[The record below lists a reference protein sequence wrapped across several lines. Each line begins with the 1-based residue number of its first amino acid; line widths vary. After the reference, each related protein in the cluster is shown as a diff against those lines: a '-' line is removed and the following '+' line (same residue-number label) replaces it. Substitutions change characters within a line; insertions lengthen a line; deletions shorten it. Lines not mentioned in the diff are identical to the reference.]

1 MDLKASLASLHE
13 MALFVEIVRAGSFT
27 QAGARLGIPTATISR
42 RISLLEQ
49 DLGVRLFERSTR
61 HLRLTPPA
69 SSYYERCAPIVDQAR
84 AAHEALVLDHRNI
97 SGTLRLSMPVDLG
110 SHYLAGILTQFVAR
124 YPEVSFK
131 IDLSPRFSDMFSDP
145 IDLALR
151 LGPVP
156 TEMVVARYIGHVSQ
170 GVYASPQYLARHGR
184 PSTPHDLRHH
194 RCLYIPSSDQVSW
207 RFPDRENSSCIEVP
221 VKGPFAANNMRML
234 AALAQQDQG
243 IAMLPSKLVKD
254 SEFNQTL
261 EQVLVDY
268 KLPGW
273 PLYAVTA
280 SRHQPLALRTFL
292 DFLKEQW
299 PNIDPGISEATPQEM
314 TAAPLTSPRG
324 R

>member
-27 QAGARLGIPTATISR
+27 QAGVRLGIPTATISR

-49 DLGVRLFERSTR
+49 ELGVRLFERSTR
-61 HLRLTPPA
+61 HIRLTPPA
-69 SSYYERCAPIVDQAR
+69 THYFERCAPIVDQAR
-84 AAHEALVLDHRNI
+84 DAHEALVVDHRHI

-110 SHYLAGILTQFVAR
+110 SHYLVGILTAFVAK

-145 IDLALR
+145 VDLALR

-156 TEMVVARYIGHVSQ
+156 TEQVVARYIGHVSQ
-170 GVYASPQYLARHGR
+170 GVYGSRRYLERHGR
-184 PSTPHDLRHH
+184 PLSPHDLGHH
-194 RCLYIPSSDQVSW
+194 RCLFIPSSDQVFW
-207 RFPDRENSSCIEVP
+207 RFPDRVNSSSIEVP
-221 VKGPFAANNMRML
+221 VHGPFAANNMRML

-243 IAMLPSKLVKD
+243 IAMLPMKLVME

-261 EQVLVDY
+261 EQVLVEY

-280 SRHQPLALRTFL
+280 SRHHPLALRTFL
-292 DFLKEQW
+292 DFLKENW
-299 PNIDPGISEATPQEM
+299 SDVDPGP
-314 TAAPLTSPRG
+314 PTS
-324 R
+324 